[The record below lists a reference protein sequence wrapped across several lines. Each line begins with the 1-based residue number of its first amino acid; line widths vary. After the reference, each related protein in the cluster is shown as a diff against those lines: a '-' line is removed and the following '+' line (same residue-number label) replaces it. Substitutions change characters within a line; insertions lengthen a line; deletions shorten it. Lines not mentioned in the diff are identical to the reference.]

1 MTVTVTN
8 CFISV
13 VMIWC
18 GRDYTSKMRSVDV
31 FKCWPFAASGLSRDE
46 AESWLPPMSIPE
58 SRQWSDNLAGQRS
71 NLACA
76 GRGGERLNQ
85 PNGMISYESESEK
98 EDKLVSGGCAKDK
111 LVTGGCAK
119 DLVLEEEEKVV
130 LVCLVCQDFNY
141 LLLLLLL
148 LVMMMLTIE

>member
-1 MTVTVTN
+1 MCLFFLKFVFTVMTVTVTN

-85 PNGMISYESESEK
+85 PNGMISHESESEK
-98 EDKLVSGGCAKDK
+98 EDKLV
-111 LVTGGCAK
+111 TGGCAV

-130 LVCLVCQDFNY
+130 LVCLVC
-141 LLLLLLL
+141 
-148 LVMMMLTIE
+148 